1 MAQAIS
7 PLRSLFKFHK
17 HVLLITLVA
26 ILLLLASAVTV
37 FELQLSQSVTDE
49 LKSTLSATG
58 EQISAQAQENIENY
72 RQDLR
77 FLHATPPISGL
88 PRALEH
94 DGVDPLDNTTSAQ
107 WRQRLEKIFSAFLTS
122 NPEYDQIRVISAD
135 KTAME
140 LVRVDR
146 VASSIE
152 VVSPEHLQSKRTSEY
167 AQKSSA
173 LSEGEIYMSRIS
185 LNREFGKLDY
195 PYRPM
200 LRLSLP
206 IFDDSGNRFGFLI
219 VNINTLPLF
228 NSLSNTLDS
237 PNFLI
242 LTDSDGYFL
251 ITPDAQ
257 FQYSRD
263 LSPEFNWNSV
273 FNVKQNMSH
282 RFSQI
287 SYRSKED
294 DVFYVLDQKVT
305 LNGDDVDGFLR
316 AKLIAPERFVHAIET
331 TRRTTVY
338 AFLLSATIVMLIVLA
353 FFNRSAKKSKQL
365 ADARAESAA
374 IVSASKDA
382 IISVDMTGRVKSWN
396 NAAQG
401 LFNLS
406 AVDVIGKTLME
417 LQVFSDVKLAD
428 IFKQLTHTHSQLNAE
443 TQIES
448 KENSATF
455 LALSFSPIAN
465 NEDRIKGIA
474 IIARDVTQERI
485 ADEKI
490 KQANA
495 ELEEKVALRTVELQ
509 KASGIKSAFISN
521 ISHEMRT
528 PLNGIIGT
536 LNLVKREQLS
546 ENQQR
551 YIEMTE
557 VSVNTLSTLVNDV
570 LDLSKIEAG
579 KLDLDIKPFNPV
591 NLIESLCGSMA
602 VKAQEKGLE
611 FIVDVSGLNCQSM
624 VSDPHRFSQILT
636 NLVNNAIKFTE
647 TGYIKVSAHT
657 ELVESELHLHCAIA
671 DSGEGIAKEN
681 QDKLF
686 SAFSQADSSV
696 ASKHGGTGL
705 GLSICRQLVTL
716 LKGEVDFTSQK
727 NQGSVFYFSISAD
740 ANLCQLS
747 PPSTCLAHTSTAVFI
762 EHKALYESTC
772 QMIEALGGTITPAK
786 SFDNMFAAAE
796 MPSTLSELLVDY
808 IVIDQQHPDL
818 MALDDK
824 WQECIVMNDRSAK
837 VVLFKRDGEP
847 TAWLKNIK
855 PIVLTKPVLRT
866 EFLQKVTRLNTDVSS
881 IDAANVNRPSEING
895 QIEKPHP
902 DFEKIKGARVL
913 VVDDNEINVEVA
925 KGVLSRLPVTL
936 LQATNGKEALQQLIL
951 AERRN
956 EVIHCVLMD
965 CQMPI
970 MNGYEASQRI
980 RKGEVGELYKNIPII
995 AMTANAML
1003 GERNKCLSAGM
1014 NDYLTKPVNED
1025 IMQEKV
1031 TKWTLSVYQAPQ
1043 P

>member
-1 MAQAIS
+1 MAQAIP
-7 PLRSLFKFHK
+7 PLRSQFKFHK
-17 HVLLITLVA
+17 HVLPITLVA
-26 ILLLLASAVTV
+26 ILLLLASAVAV
-37 FELQLSQSVTDE
+37 FEFQLSQSVTDE
-49 LKSTLSATG
+49 LKSTLSAAG
-58 EQISAQAQENIENY
+58 DQINAQAQEDIENY

-77 FLHATPPISGL
+77 FLHATPPVSGL

-94 DGVDPLDNTTSAQ
+94 NGVDPLDNTTSAQ
-107 WRQRLEKIFSAFLTS
+107 WRQRLEMIFSAFLTS

-135 KTAME
+135 KSAME

-146 VASSIE
+146 VAGNIE
-152 VVSPEHLQSKRTSEY
+152 VVSPEQLQSKRASEY
-167 AQKSSA
+167 AQKSAA

-185 LNREFGKLDY
+185 LNKEYGKLDY

-206 IFDDSGNRFGFLI
+206 IFDDSGKRFGFLI

-228 NSLSNTLDS
+228 SSLSNTLDS
-237 PNFLI
+237 PNFLT
-242 LTDSDGYFL
+242 LTDSDGFFL
-251 ITPDAQ
+251 ITPDEQ
-257 FQYSRD
+257 YQYSHD

-273 FNVKQNMSH
+273 FSVTENISH
-282 RFSQI
+282 RFAQI
-287 SYRSKED
+287 RYRNKEG

-305 LNGDDVDGFLR
+305 LNDDVDGGFLQ
-316 AKLIAPERFVHAIET
+316 AKLIAPARFVHAIET

-338 AFLLSATIVMLIVLA
+338 AFLFSATIVMLIVLA
-353 FFNRSAKKSKQL
+353 FFNRSANKSKQL

-382 IISVDMTGRVKSWN
+382 IISVDLTGRVKSWN
-396 NAAQG
+396 NAAKG
-401 LFNLS
+401 LLSLS

-417 LQVFSDVKLAD
+417 LRVFDDIELSD
-428 IFKQLTHTHSQLNAE
+428 IFERLSNKHRQLNIE

-448 KENSATF
+448 QENSPIF

-465 NEDRIKGIA
+465 SEDRIEGIA

-536 LNLVKREQLS
+536 LNLVKREHLS

-611 FIVDVSGLNCQSM
+611 FIIDVSALNYQSM

-657 ELVESELHLHCAIA
+657 ELVKDKVHLHCAIA

-716 LKGEVDFTSQK
+716 LKGEVNFTSQK

-747 PPSTCLAHTSTAVFI
+747 PPSTCLANISTAVFI
-762 EHKALYESTC
+762 EHKALYQSTC
-772 QMIEALGGTITPAK
+772 QMIEALGGTITPAE
-786 SFDNMFAAAE
+786 SFDKMFAAE
-796 MPSTLSELLVDY
+796 MPSTWSEPRVDY

-824 WQECIVMNDRSAK
+824 WLECIAIDDGSAK
-837 VVLFKRDGEP
+837 VVLLKRDGEP

-855 PIVLTKPVLRT
+855 PTVLTKPILRT
-866 EFLQKVTRLNTDVSS
+866 EFLQKVTRLNTNSSS
-881 IDAANVNRPSEING
+881 IEAASVNRPPEING
-895 QIEKPHP
+895 QIENPP
-902 DFEKIKGARVL
+902 GDFEKIKGARVL

-1014 NDYLTKPVNED
+1014 DDYLTKPVNED

-1043 P
+1043 R

>member
-1 MAQAIS
+1 MAQAIP
-7 PLRSLFKFHK
+7 PLRSQFKFHK
-17 HVLLITLVA
+17 HVLPITLVA
-26 ILLLLASAVTV
+26 ILLLLASAVAV
-37 FELQLSQSVTDE
+37 FEFQLSQSVTDE
-49 LKSTLSATG
+49 LKSTLSAAG
-58 EQISAQAQENIENY
+58 DQINAQAQEDIENY

-77 FLHATPPISGL
+77 FLHATPPVSGL

-94 DGVDPLDNTTSAQ
+94 NGVDPLDNTTSAQ
-107 WRQRLEKIFSAFLTS
+107 WRQRLEMIFSAFLTS

-135 KTAME
+135 KSAME

-146 VASSIE
+146 VAGNIE
-152 VVSPEHLQSKRTSEY
+152 VVSPEQLQSKRASEY
-167 AQKSSA
+167 AQKSAA

-185 LNREFGKLDY
+185 LNKEYGKLDY

-206 IFDDSGNRFGFLI
+206 IFDDSGKRFGFLI

-228 NSLSNTLDS
+228 SSLSNTLDS
-237 PNFLI
+237 PNFLM
-242 LTDSDGYFL
+242 LTDSDGFFL
-251 ITPDAQ
+251 ITPDEQ
-257 FQYSRD
+257 YQYSRD
-263 LSPEFNWNSV
+263 LSPEFNWSSV
-273 FNVKQNMSH
+273 FSVTENISH

-287 SYRSKED
+287 RYRNKEG

-305 LNGDDVDGFLR
+305 LNDDVDGGFLQ
-316 AKLIAPERFVHAIET
+316 AKLIAPARFVHAIET

-338 AFLLSATIVMLIVLA
+338 AFLFSATIVMLIVLA
-353 FFNRSAKKSKQL
+353 FFNRSANKSKQL

-382 IISVDMTGRVKSWN
+382 IISVDLTGRVKSWN

-401 LFNLS
+401 LLSLS

-417 LQVFSDVKLAD
+417 LRVFDDIELSD
-428 IFKQLTHTHSQLNAE
+428 IFERLSNKHRQLNTE

-448 KENSATF
+448 QENSPIF

-465 NEDRIKGIA
+465 SEDRIEGIA

-536 LNLVKREQLS
+536 LNLVKREHLS

-611 FIVDVSGLNCQSM
+611 FIIDVSALNYQSM

-657 ELVESELHLHCAIA
+657 ELVKDKVHLHCAIA

-716 LKGEVDFTSQK
+716 LKGEVNFTSQK

-747 PPSTCLAHTSTAVFI
+747 PPSTCLANTSTAVFI
-762 EHKALYESTC
+762 EHKALYQSTC
-772 QMIEALGGTITPAK
+772 QMIEALGGTITPAE
-786 SFDNMFAAAE
+786 SFDKMFAAE
-796 MPSTLSELLVDY
+796 MPSTWSEPRVDY

-824 WQECIVMNDRSAK
+824 WLECIAIDDGSAK
-837 VVLFKRDGEP
+837 VVLLKRDGEP

-855 PIVLTKPVLRT
+855 PTVLTKPILRT
-866 EFLQKVTRLNTDVSS
+866 EFLQKVTRLNTNSSS
-881 IDAANVNRPSEING
+881 IEAASVNRPPEING
-895 QIEKPHP
+895 QIENPP
-902 DFEKIKGARVL
+902 GDFEKIKGARVL

-1014 NDYLTKPVNED
+1014 DDYLTKPVNED

-1043 P
+1043 R